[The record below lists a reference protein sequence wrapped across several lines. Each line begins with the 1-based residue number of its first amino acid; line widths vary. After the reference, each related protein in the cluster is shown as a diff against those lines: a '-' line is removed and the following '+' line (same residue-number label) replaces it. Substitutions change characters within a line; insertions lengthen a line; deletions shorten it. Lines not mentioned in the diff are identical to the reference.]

1 MSWMADFSVSSY
13 GNNNV
18 YVPFLSMWNPRD
30 GQKGAHLNQEL
41 RSLVVP
47 HHGGLFGAD
56 VGDFGGYL
64 GNRRPRRG
72 CKEKADGLGGGI
84 W

>member
-1 MSWMADFSVSSY
+1 MADFSVSSC

-18 YVPFLSMWNPRD
+18 YVPVLSMWNPRD
-30 GQKGAHLNQEL
+30 GQKGAHLIQEL

-47 HHGGLFGAD
+47 HRGGLFGAD

-64 GNRRPRRG
+64 GNRWPRRG
-72 CKEKADGLGGGI
+72 WREKADGLIGGGI